1 MECRR
6 SRFLDVSIFPDV
18 SHPGGKC
25 AVEIHPDGM
34 AADTFGW
41 NGGGAAPSG

>member
-34 AADTFGW
+34 AADTFG
-41 NGGGAAPSG
+41 